1 MAKVTGTTAVT
12 AGLGTLVLLHVLV
25 SWGAWRGQGQGPAD
39 ISPPSPASGDL
50 GAVLQRR
57 SGAWRPW
64 PAPAEP
70 VAPAW
75 PAPQRPVQAA
85 AHQPDVAIAA
95 PAEARPARDGSPP
108 GSAAPSLPA
117 PTGDPAALAAAPP
130 ASAPAVPKPP
140 PAKERM
146 WLAGPDGEARP
157 TPPVGQDPPRMR
169 APAEASPSEPLG
181 YAAVAPQSKF
191 GPDNLKRLERN
202 GF

>member
-12 AGLGTLVLLHVLV
+12 AGLGALVLLHVLV
-25 SWGAWRGQGQGPAD
+25 SWGAWRGQGQGPVD

-75 PAPQRPVQAA
+75 SAPPAPQWPLQPA

-95 PAEARPARDGSPP
+95 PAEARLARDGSPP

-117 PTGDPAALAAAPP
+117 PTGDPALAPAPP
-130 ASAPAVPKPP
+130 VSAPAV
-140 PAKERM
+140 
-146 WLAGPDGEARP
+146 
-157 TPPVGQDPPRMR
+157 
-169 APAEASPSEPLG
+169 
-181 YAAVAPQSKF
+181 
-191 GPDNLKRLERN
+191 
-202 GF
+202 